1 MCNKRIMACVA
12 ALFAT
17 GCSLIPL
24 DSDLKLIESGYSLD
38 FDPYSDEFAIRVH
51 VNQLKQVGG
60 DPRSA
65 EFSHF
70 VSQRLVNHGFCRDG
84 WEIQLCAEEAECIR
98 RTRST
103 VTVLGRCIPQ

>member
-1 MCNKRIMACVA
+1 MSDKPLLACLA
-12 ALFAT
+12 ALLAA

-38 FDPYSDEFAIRVH
+38 FDRYDDKFAMRVH
-51 VNQLKQVGG
+51 VNQLKQLGG

-65 EFSHF
+65 EFNLF
-70 VSQRLVNHGFCRDG
+70 VSEHLARHGYCRDG
-84 WEIQLCAEEAECIR
+84 WELQLCAEEDRCIH
-98 RTRST
+98 RTRSS

>member
-1 MCNKRIMACVA
+1 MSNKVVPACMA
-12 ALFAT
+12 ALLAT

-38 FDPYSDEFAIRVH
+38 FDRYGDEFAMRVH
-51 VNQLKQVGG
+51 VNQLKQLGG

-65 EFSHF
+65 EFNHF
-70 VSQRLVNHGFCRDG
+70 VSERLARHGFCRDG
-84 WEIQLCAEEAECIR
+84 WELQLCAGEDGCIR
-98 RTRST
+98 RTHSS

>member
-1 MCNKRIMACVA
+1 MLNRLLPACLAVLLA
-12 ALFAT
+12 A

-38 FDPYSDEFAIRVH
+38 FDRYDDKFAMRVH
-51 VNQLKQVGG
+51 VNQLKQLGG

-65 EFSHF
+65 EFNHF
-70 VSQRLVNHGFCRDG
+70 VSEHLARHGYCRDG
-84 WEIQLCAEEAECIR
+84 WELQLCAEEDACIR
-98 RTRST
+98 RSRSS